1 MLDGIALAAEAGV
14 RAALEVRTGRITPT
28 VVSETTPGSR
38 SQLASSVFGPR
49 GRINPSRST
58 FTMSNR
64 RKRTGPAAR
73 RVSTE
78 TKDSTKTTE
87 LYMYL
92 AAVAAVVITALVVG
106 DDGNG
111 GADPVSAQDALR
123 YITYLTIGYMIA
135 RGLAKAGSRDYYDD
149 TNDSNDT

>member
-1 MLDGIALAAEAGV
+1 
-14 RAALEVRTGRITPT
+14 
-28 VVSETTPGSR
+28 
-38 SQLASSVFGPR
+38 
-49 GRINPSRST
+49 
-58 FTMSNR
+58 MSNR
-64 RKRTGPAAR
+64 RKRTGPASR

-78 TKDSTKTTE
+78 TKESTKTTE

-106 DDGNG
+106 EDGNG

-135 RGLAKAGSRDYYDD
+135 RGIAKAGSRDYYDD
-149 TNDSNDT
+149 TYDSDDT